1 MGQSVADL
9 IALGVRH
16 HQARRVNEARD
27 LYHRALTLDPHQI
40 DALHLLGVLS
50 LESGQPH
57 EAVELIGQAIV
68 EIQRLGRADDPAIF
82 MIHANLG
89 NALSAIARWE
99 DAESH
104 YRKALALQPNIAETH
119 SNLGNVLDRS
129 GRHEAAAISYRRA
142 IDLKPELASAHFNL
156 ANVLARLGQAEAAIA
171 SFKRALDLQP
181 EFTAASIN
189 LADSLKR
196 QGLLADAIRI
206 LVDARSHR
214 PNSAELLVKLA
225 DCLLADNQGEAALDT
240 ATEALVIDIESADAH
255 AMLARVLEACGDSE
269 AAVESFTTA
278 VALEP
283 NHVDWWFSLA
293 RLSQAAGRHSDA
305 IDQYRTVTA
314 LDSTLK
320 EAWFNLGNAYH
331 KADSIAEAVA
341 AYNQALSIDDGYAEA
356 YAGLGTVLQKLDRL
370 DEAVAALQVAV
381 RLKPDF
387 ADAYYNLGNGLE
399 DLGRQDEAIASFETA
414 IELRPDFISAQFNLA
429 LALLRNGNYERGW
442 RQYEYR
448 WHPGR
453 VQAIPRRLKAAL
465 WLGDSSVEGKRLLL
479 HSEQGLG
486 DTLQF
491 CRYIPLVEALNPA
504 QLIVEVQSPLCSLIA
519 DSFGSDRVVVV
530 PTDPTWPAGDTLP
543 PFDLHTPLLS
553 LPLACR
559 TGLGSIPAVFP
570 YLRTDQSGVEVWRDR
585 LNADPAIADGALKVG
600 LVWAGDCRRHIPEAI
615 EVDRRRS
622 IALAEFEPLL
632 TIPGIRLIS
641 LQKGEPAAQ
650 ASEGPF
656 AGGLVDPMG
665 EVTSFKDT
673 AELVANLDLVI
684 SVDTSV
690 AHLVGALAKPIWM
703 LSRFNGCWRWLMSGE
718 ASPWYPTM
726 RVLRQPAPWAWQ
738 PLIAAI
744 AADLA
749 TIVANKDQSAAML
762 SHYIKPNADEIYQ

>member
-1 MGQSVADL
+1 MGQD
-9 IALGVRH
+9 
-16 HQARRVNEARD
+16 
-27 LYHRALTLDPHQI
+27 
-40 DALHLLGVLS
+40 
-50 LESGQPH
+50 
-57 EAVELIGQAIV
+57 
-68 EIQRLGRADDPAIF
+68 
-82 MIHANLG
+82 
-89 NALSAIARWE
+89 
-99 DAESH
+99 
-104 YRKALALQPNIAETH
+104 
-119 SNLGNVLDRS
+119 
-129 GRHEAAAISYRRA
+129 
-142 IDLKPELASAHFNL
+142 
-156 ANVLARLGQAEAAIA
+156 EAAIL
-171 SFKRALDLQP
+171 SFKRALSLQP
-181 EFTAASIN
+181 NFTAASIN
-189 LADSLKR
+189 LAANLKR
-196 QGLLADAIRI
+196 QGFLTDAIAV
-206 LVDARSHR
+206 LGEARSHR
-214 PNSAELLVKLA
+214 PNSADLLVKLA
-225 DCLLADNQGEAALDT
+225 DCLLADEQGEAALET

-255 AMLARVLEACGDSE
+255 AMLARALEASGDSE
-269 AAVESFTTA
+269 AALESYTTSI
-278 VALEP
+278 ALEP
-283 NHVDWWFSLA
+283 NHPDRWFALA
-293 RLSQAAGRHSDA
+293 RLSQAAGHHADA

-314 LDSTLK
+314 LDPTLK

-331 KADSIAEAVA
+331 KADRIAEAVA
-341 AYNQALSIDDGYAEA
+341 AYEQALSIDDGYAEA

-399 DLGRQDEAIASFETA
+399 DLGRLDEAIRCFETA
-414 IELRPDFISAQFNLA
+414 IELRPQFNLA
-429 LALLRNGNYERGW
+429 LALLRNGDYERGW

-453 VQAIPRRLKAAL
+453 VQAIPRRLKGAL
-465 WLGDSSVEGKRLLL
+465 WLGDSSIEGKRLLL

-504 QLIVEVQSPLCSLIA
+504 LLIVEVQKPLCSLIA

-559 TGLGSIPAVFP
+559 TGFGSIPAALP
-570 YLRTDQSGVEVWRDR
+570 YLRTDRSRVEAWGDR
-585 LNADPAIADGALKVG
+585 LNADQAIADGALKVG

-641 LQKGEPAAQ
+641 LQKGEPADQ
-650 ASEGPF
+650 ASHEPF
-656 AGGLVDPMG
+656 AGGMIDLMG
-665 EVTSFKDT
+665 EVTSFRDT

-690 AHLVGALAKPIWM
+690 AHLVGALAKPVWM
-703 LSRFNGCWRWLMSGE
+703 LSRFNGCWRWLASGE

-738 PLIAAI
+738 QLILAI
-744 AADLA
+744 AEDLA
-749 TIVANKDQSAAML
+749 TIVANKDQSALML
-762 SHYIKPNADEIYQ
+762 RHHIKLGASKIYQ